1 MAIVTDLDGNQID
14 TANNWQVIKKGTPP
28 PVTEGRTATGELP
41 RETKQDVPFEGATD
55 AVSGLVKNLSWGFNS
70 ALFALP
76 DLAYKKFAEAN
87 GLQGDQITQLSKVF
101 NRGEVAPK
109 NSVERYSRA
118 IGDGMGM
125 TLPFSGVLAGVAFS
139 RPISTGLM
147 LAPEAGVKGI
157 FKGLAKDTLDY
168 IAANPTK
175 AIATDLAFGAAYE
188 VMKQAVEE
196 QVSDSNPNKEMY
208 KEVLP
213 AAAFLGPA
221 AFYMLSPARNAL
233 SYAKNKL
240 SGVSVSKAE
249 GAGAA
254 EGLDAARQDAMSA
267 LPDGYKLPVIRIF
280 PDYMMGRAEQKL
292 GTMFKSIADS
302 PEAQQSLKELAEW
315 YKNPTVS
322 QYFTVDGR
330 PTFNFAEQTMSPA
343 LGREQLSIFEQMT
356 PTEIGSNK
364 QHILRNQ
371 DAYGKLIN
379 AFAPES
385 RQAISDVFKAEQA
398 KRQQIFE
405 SLLTQQKDL
414 TQAEIASISQRL
426 GPQDMNRLNDEMRG
440 VMASSMELDYK
451 MRNTILGRSG
461 LNVGYSPE
469 GVAVATRENGASLFP
484 AQDME
489 DAAIS
494 LIAKYKI
501 DRPSLPQNVPEP
513 IRLLDRFVKNQKLA
527 REKIE
532 KEALDSVTKQYMYE
546 KYPGLQDAP
555 DDVKNEVFKTINNVL
570 NPPKKEAKQLGF
582 ESFKKIDAQGNVTV
596 PIQLATGRKDI
607 TFNPAQLQADAA
619 LIAKENTKI
628 DLNLPEAL
636 DYLVSAQKF
645 RNSSLFNYNDALRGG
660 RMRYADASRIIK
672 TGEAVHND
680 IEKLILD
687 HVPKISNNYA
697 NMKGLLDDYRAGY
710 EQKLPLIITQKVR
723 GGEKYFLPNEQVMS
737 KAFESAENLK
747 QLQLTLSHA
756 PELDDFLQRG
766 TIDWLRKKGVVNESG
781 LVDPKKIRS
790 VLDKNLNIVN
800 ALPANIQANLK
811 NEVQLAEDYVARL
824 GQIDSR
830 RVMMEDKELSPLLA
844 KASRTDADT
853 APILEKALGDP
864 AVMRTLVNE
873 FGKDPESLASLRRA
887 VYDYATEGALKKGA
901 AIEGFMQQ
909 NEKSLKILLGDTVH
923 YENMKILAGL
933 QRRVNAFADV
943 TGQIPLFEDTDQKM
957 QRLFGFGIKFA
968 TTTAREAATGRISP
982 ETGALA
988 FMLRLAGSVEKNLYK
1003 RLFSRAMEDPSFAQS
1018 ITHIS
1023 TPQQA
1028 ANVAKG
1034 LQEIGIDISK
1044 VYQMPRAAAPH
1055 PAALTAKQMLLSE
1068 NQPQPDQRPQ
1078 PTAQQLLRALPP
1090 APQTRGVPEDG
1101 MAIPMAKPSA
1111 PPELK
1116 SAYAAM
1122 FPNDPISAIIQQK
1135 MAQQPTQPPQGVA
1148 R

>member
-14 TANNWQVIKKGTPP
+14 TSNNWQVVKKGTPP
-28 PVTEGRTATGELP
+28 PIVDGRTPEGTLP
-41 RETKQDVPFEGATD
+41 RETKQDVPFEGPMD
-55 AVSGLVKNLSWGFNS
+55 AVSGLVKNLSWSFNS

-76 DLAYKKFAEAN
+76 DLAYKEFAKAN
-87 GLQGDQITQLSKVF
+87 GLKGEEITQLSKIF
-101 NRGEVAPK
+101 NRGETAPK
-109 NSVERYSRA
+109 NSYERYARA
-118 IGDGMGM
+118 IGEGAIMA
-125 TLPFSGVLAGVAFS
+125 LPFSGVLARVAFA

-147 LAPEAGVKGI
+147 LAPEAGIKGI

-175 AIATDLAFGAAYE
+175 AIATDLAFGSAYE
-188 VMKQAVEE
+188 TLKQAVEE

-213 AAAFLGPA
+213 AAAFIGPA
-221 AFYMLSPARNAL
+221 AWYMVSPARNAA
-233 SYAKNKL
+233 SWVKNKL

-254 EGLDAARQDAMSA
+254 EGLDAARQDAMA
-267 LPDGYKLPVIRIF
+267 GLPDGYKLPIIKIF
-280 PDYMMGRAEQKL
+280 PNYMMGRAEQKL

-322 QYFTVDGR
+322 QYFTVDGK

-343 LGREQLSIFEQMT
+343 LGREQLNIFEQMT
-356 PTEIGSNK
+356 PAQLGSNK

-371 DAYGKLIN
+371 EAYGNLVN

-385 RQAISDVFKAEQA
+385 RQPISEAFKAAQA
-398 KRQQIFE
+398 NRQQLFE

-426 GPQDMNRLNDEMRG
+426 GPQDMNRLNDEVRG

-451 MRNTILGRSG
+451 MRNTILGRYG
-461 LNVGYSPE
+461 FNVGYSPE
-469 GVAVATRENGASLFP
+469 GVALATRENGASLFP

-501 DRPSLPQNVPEP
+501 DRPSLAQNVPEP

-527 REKIE
+527 REKLE
-532 KEALDSVTKQYMYE
+532 EEALDSVTKQYMYE

-555 DDVKNEVFKTINNVL
+555 EDVKNEVFKAINNVL

-582 ESFKKIDAQGNVTV
+582 ESFKKIDTQGNVTV

-607 TFNPAQLQADAA
+607 TFNPVQLKADAA

-628 DLNLPEAL
+628 DINLPEAL

-687 HVPKISNNYA
+687 HVPKIGKNYE
-697 NMKGLLDDYRAGY
+697 NMRGLLQDYRAGY
-710 EQKLPLIITQKVR
+710 EQKLPLLITQKVR

-737 KAFESAENLK
+737 KAFENAENLK
-747 QLQLTLSHA
+747 QLQLTLNNA

-766 TIDWLRKKGVVNESG
+766 TIDWLRKKGVVNDKG

-800 ALPANIQANLK
+800 ALPAKIQAGLK

-830 RVMMEDKELSPLLA
+830 RVLMEDKELSPLLA
-844 KASRTDADT
+844 KASRTDADPS
-853 APILEKALGDP
+853 PILEKALGDP

-873 FGKDPESLASLRRA
+873 FGKDPEKLAALRRS
-887 VYDYATEGALKKGA
+887 VYDLAMGGAKKGGALQGF
-901 AIEGFMQQ
+901 IEN

-943 TGQIPLFEDTDQKM
+943 TGQIPLFEASDEKLK
-957 QRLFGFGIKFA
+957 RLFGFGIKFA
-968 TTTAREAATGRISP
+968 TVRALEVSAGRASP
-982 ETGALA
+982 ETSALA
-988 FMLRLAGSVEKNLYK
+988 LMLRLAGSVEQSLYK
-1003 RLFSRAMEDPSFAQS
+1003 RLFTRAMEDPSFAQS
-1018 ITHIS
+1018 ITHIN
-1023 TPQQA
+1023 TPKEA
-1028 ANVAKG
+1028 ASVAKG

-1068 NQPQPDQRPQ
+1068 NQPQPEQRPQ
-1078 PTAQQLLRALPP
+1078 PTSQQMLRALPP
-1090 APQTRGVPEDG
+1090 APPSRGLPVSG
-1101 MAIPMAKPSA
+1101 MAIPAAKPYA
-1111 PPELK
+1111 PPQAK
-1116 SAYAAM
+1116 SMYAAM
-1122 FPNDPISAIIQQK
+1122 FPNDPISGLIQQK

-1148 R
+1148 Q